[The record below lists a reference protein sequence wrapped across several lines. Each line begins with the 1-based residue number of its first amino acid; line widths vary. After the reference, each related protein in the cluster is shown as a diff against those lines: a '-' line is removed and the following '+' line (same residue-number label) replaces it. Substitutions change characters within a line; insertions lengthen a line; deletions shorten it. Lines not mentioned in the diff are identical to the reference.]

1 MMEII
6 EKLPDD
12 IVLRIYTKYLKRFRF
27 HKGQLIQLIDKN
39 KYAFLEKYVGHRIT
53 HCRQMFYTE
62 NTNEQKFQIQYSIPN
77 IIDIQNRK
85 DMCIDDD
92 MICIELTETETSLHV
107 NVSKYRLKPCNHENP
122 PSMYY
127 RGELRQYDWD
137 VVNYSYHHS

>member
-1 MMEII
+1 MEII

-27 HKGQLIQLIDKN
+27 HKGELIQLIDLN
-39 KYAFLEKYVGHRIT
+39 KYSFLEKYVSRKFT
-53 HCRQMFYTE
+53 HCRRVFYTDDTIE
-62 NTNEQKFQIQYSIPN
+62 KKYQIQYSIPN

-85 DMCIDDD
+85 ELHIDDD
-92 MICIELTETETSLHV
+92 MICIELTETDTSLHFDI
-107 NVSKYRLKPCNHENP
+107 SKYRFKPCNNEKP